1 MHCRCSLFNSSRCLS
16 SQQIWSTPK
25 ERKCLSKS
33 VIRKTFEGMASIM
46 LWCSRTGPQ
55 SLTAFTS
62 VHLQLRPVYVTCVC
76 VCVLFSICRM
86 QPCGCD
92 YSGRRRRTVSLVS
105 SFPGVAVTK
114 TGLWFVRR
122 PTDTHVGQT
131 RTQWHLFFFFLS
143 LSCSPVYSNVPT
155 KQSRDW
161 DLFSF
166 SIICLQITTK

>member
-1 MHCRCSLFNSSRCLS
+1 MNKTFSPSWKSNFYSLFTQAPLSGGVSAADHTFPSCIADALNSSRCLS

-76 VCVLFSICRM
+76 VSC
-86 QPCGCD
+86 
-92 YSGRRRRTVSLVS
+92 
-105 SFPGVAVTK
+105 
-114 TGLWFVRR
+114 
-122 PTDTHVGQT
+122 
-131 RTQWHLFFFFLS
+131 FLS
-143 LSCSPVYSNVPT
+143 AGCSRAAVII
-155 KQSRDW
+155 QGDDAGRFHWSRHS
-161 DLFSF
+161 LGS
-166 SIICLQITTK
+166 L